1 MKVII
6 SLNNAI
12 LDYAFCRSISTSKH
26 LLMYLRFIYF
36 CLYINCFQLN
46 TSDAWYCDIFWCKW
60 KNDNTQSK
68 KRIINQLK
76 QNGDFFNIFDNI
88 YSFSSH
94 VFSFLITVHLDWGW
108 RNISRLYNLYQCITH
123 ITYLSMLICFSDFI
137 PSARRMFVVI
147 RRCGI
152 VT

>member
-1 MKVII
+1 MTRYYIMKVII

-94 VFSFLITVHLDWGW
+94 VFSFFSITVL
-108 RNISRLYNLYQCITH
+108 IRLGLKKH
-123 ITYLSMLICFSDFI
+123 ITSVYCVSMYHTYHIFI
-137 PSARRMFVVI
+137 NVDLFRWLY
-147 RRCGI
+147 
-152 VT
+152 T